1 MKIQIGNWGP
11 IGKCELDLQKSLS
24 IIYGD
29 NNIGK
34 SYAMQVVYLFLK
46 KMLVYTSKPLVY
58 YAGYKRYYQD
68 EYRIL
73 QMISEWL
80 SEWLDS
86 LENTFGTFSG
96 ILEEKPYI
104 RLEEEDGWCFIIYL
118 QEQKIELCIPMKP
131 VYLKK
136 TSSDFHKSRNCKDRF
151 DIYVYGNKVE
161 TPIQIIGEKEREIQ
175 KQFAEEISKITN

>member
-68 EYRIL
+68 DYRIL
-73 QMISEWL
+73 QMISEL
-80 SEWLDS
+80 SMTKMCGKRTLQICYWNSTQEGWRRNGFQNGL
-86 LENTFGTFSG
+86 THW
-96 ILEEKPYI
+96 KI
-104 RLEEEDGWCFIIYL
+104 RLE
-118 QEQKIELCIPMKP
+118 
-131 VYLKK
+131 
-136 TSSDFHKSRNCKDRF
+136 RF
-151 DIYVYGNKVE
+151 L
-161 TPIQIIGEKEREIQ
+161 P
-175 KQFAEEISKITN
+175 

>member
-68 EYRIL
+68 DYRIL
-73 QMISEWL
+73 QMISEFVDDKDVWEKNITDMLLELYARRLEKEWL

-86 LENTFGTFSG
+86 LENTFGTFSR

-118 QEQKIELCIPMKP
+118 QEQKIELCIPP
-131 VYLKK
+131 
-136 TSSDFHKSRNCKDRF
+136 
-151 DIYVYGNKVE
+151 
-161 TPIQIIGEKEREIQ
+161 
-175 KQFAEEISKITN
+175 A